1 MDCIYRQLL
10 QNILILKA
18 IGKQVSKKD
27 ILAASSCKV

>member
-18 IGKQVSKKD
+18 VSKQVPEKD
-27 ILAASSCKV
+27 ILATSK